1 MIYASSSNRVSKR
14 NVVIAMKH
22 MQGKQMMLNKIMR
35 KAYAKFLPKA
45 LRYPN
50 VHLGGEEVR
59 TLKLPFCKNHV
70 VIRKSRSDVARV
82 CEYINE
88 IYTSGGYLNNVL
100 IESKPTKLVD
110 IGANIGLSTLNLI
123 QKFPSIKEVIA
134 VEAEEKNF
142 EILEKNFAIWRKSFP
157 NISFNAINAIA
168 SNVSGECYS
177 ISSLTDDPTLTA
189 SGTFRFEK
197 ISGDQEHHIL
207 ESINVGS
214 CVIDTQGDA
223 NVIVKIDIEGG
234 EEYLFHD
241 NASWLE
247 EVGFLTIEL
256 HDRYDVKLIETS
268 KNVLKSLVDYDFAV
282 HPANDVLH
290 CYNRKLFKT
299 TN

>member
-1 MIYASSSNRVSKR
+1 M
-14 NVVIAMKH
+14 VIAMKRI
-22 MQGKQMMLNKIMR
+22 QGKPIMLNKIMR

-45 LRYPN
+45 LNYPN
-50 VHLGGEEVR
+50 VHLGADEVR
-59 TLKLPFCKNHV
+59 TLKLPFCKNNV

-88 IYTSGGYLNNVL
+88 IYTSGSYLNSVV

-123 QKFPSIKEVIA
+123 QKFPSITEVIA
-134 VEAEEKNF
+134 VEAEAKNF
-142 EILEKNFAIWRKSFP
+142 AILEKNFAIWRKSFP
-157 NISFNAINAIA
+157 FISFNAVNAIA
-168 SNVSGECYS
+168 SNVSGARYS

-197 ISGDQEHHIL
+197 VSGDQEHHIL

-214 CVIDTQGDA
+214 CVIDTEGNA

-241 NASWLE
+241 NASWLK

-256 HDRYDVKLIETS
+256 HDRYDVKLIGTS
-268 KNVLKSLVDYDFAV
+268 KNVLKSLVEYDFAV
-282 HPANDVLH
+282 HPENDVLH
-290 CYNRKLFKT
+290 CYNRKLFRVE
-299 TN
+299 N